1 MRIDPPFQPGSYP
14 LDAAKTHI
22 PELVSAANEFAF
34 AIYQHS
40 KLPIRV
46 FEAARIATAVIN
58 GCTVCKSFRVAT
70 GVESLGVEGGVP
82 DNGEAPEEAFYE
94 AILSGNSSVLEQRE
108 ALAVEYANGMGKD
121 PQGIAID
128 ERFWAEFKT
137 AFTDQEIADL
147 TFCVA
152 GLMGLGRIVHVLGID
167 NACMINA
174 A

>member
-82 DNGEAPEEAFYE
+82 DNGEATKQFCLATVVC
-94 AILSGNSSVLEQRE
+94 LSSAKRWRLSTPTVW
-108 ALAVEYANGMGKD
+108 GKTRK
-121 PQGIAID
+121 A
-128 ERFWAEFKT
+128 
-137 AFTDQEIADL
+137 
-147 TFCVA
+147 
-152 GLMGLGRIVHVLGID
+152 
-167 NACMINA
+167 
-174 A
+174 